1 MAMTGGG
8 QTAYAGCRKKCS
20 DVNPQLGKRRQRRW
34 EQIRNSGIDARG
46 SGIKSAIREPMPEA
60 LGPNPR
66 SGNRRKTFSGCA
78 VRSTFGTSA

>member
-46 SGIKSAIREPMPEA
+46 SGTKSAIRE
-60 LGPNPR
+60 
-66 SGNRRKTFSGCA
+66 
-78 VRSTFGTSA
+78 SAQNIFRLCRQVDFRHFRLITILSNNLKK